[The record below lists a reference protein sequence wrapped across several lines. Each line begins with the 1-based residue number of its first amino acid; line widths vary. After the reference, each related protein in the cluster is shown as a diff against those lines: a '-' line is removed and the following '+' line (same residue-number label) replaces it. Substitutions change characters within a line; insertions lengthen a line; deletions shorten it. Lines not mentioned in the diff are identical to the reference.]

1 MTTPRPRVLVALPG
15 AEPGRA
21 LAEFLDGNGF
31 DAVTVRDTESALNA
45 LDREHVDG
53 LVCAARAP
61 RLDGLSVLD
70 RARERS
76 ASLCAVMLA
85 NGDTRALALEAVR
98 RGAYDFQLEPLDR
111 EKLLATLRL
120 GLTHQR
126 LAQRVTEIEE
136 GLDKRF
142 GWRALTGRSRA
153 IQRVRDQVRQ
163 LAATRAPVLLEGE
176 PGTGK
181 SVVARG
187 LHHNGPRR
195 ERRFER
201 VRCGAL
207 PEGVLEVELFGSE
220 AAGAAGAVERADG
233 GTLLIEHVDQAPAS
247 VQVRLLRLLQDRVVE
262 RTGGAQSRRAD
273 VRVIAACDGELA
285 TAVRAGRLRDDLYY
299 LLAVTRVTLPPLR
312 ERLEDLPLL
321 VEELVRA
328 ANREHGRR
336 VPGVTA
342 GTLDRLARHDWPGN
356 VSELRNM
363 IDSMVSTARGRRP
376 LDPDSLPAF
385 LRGAARDGASL
396 EIGVGMTLAA
406 AERRLVEATL
416 AHTEGDKRRAAAL
429 LGVSLRT
436 LYRRLEE
443 WGLR

>member
-1 MTTPRPRVLVALPG
+1 
-15 AEPGRA
+15 
-21 LAEFLDGNGF
+21 
-31 DAVTVRDTESALNA
+31 
-45 LDREHVDG
+45 
-53 LVCAARAP
+53 
-61 RLDGLSVLD
+61 
-70 RARERS
+70 
-76 ASLCAVMLA
+76 
-85 NGDTRALALEAVR
+85 
-98 RGAYDFQLEPLDR
+98 
-111 EKLLATLRL
+111 
-120 GLTHQR
+120 
-126 LAQRVTEIEE
+126 
-136 GLDKRF
+136 
-142 GWRALTGRSRA
+142 
-153 IQRVRDQVRQ
+153 
-163 LAATRAPVLLEGE
+163 
-176 PGTGK
+176 
-181 SVVARG
+181 
-187 LHHNGPRR
+187 
-195 ERRFER
+195 
-201 VRCGAL
+201 
-207 PEGVLEVELFGSE
+207 
-220 AAGAAGAVERADG
+220 
-233 GTLLIEHVDQAPAS
+233 
-247 VQVRLLRLLQDRVVE
+247 
-262 RTGGAQSRRAD
+262 
-273 VRVIAACDGELA
+273 
-285 TAVRAGRLRDDLYY
+285 
-299 LLAVTRVTLPPLR
+299 VTLPPLR

>member
-1 MTTPRPRVLVALPG
+1 MNPSRPRVLVALPG
-15 AEPGRA
+15 AEPGRE
-21 LAEFLDGNGF
+21 LAAFLDANGF
-31 DAVTVRDTESALNA
+31 EAVTVRDTESALNA

-76 ASLCAVMLA
+76 AALCAVIVA
-85 NGDTRALALEAVR
+85 NTETRALALEAVR

-126 LAQRVTEIEE
+126 LAQRVVDIEE
-136 GLDKRF
+136 GLDRRF

-153 IQRVRDQVRQ
+153 IQRVREQVRQ
-163 LAATRAPVLLEGE
+163 LSATRAPVLLEGE

-201 VRCGAL
+201 VRCGTQS
-207 PEGVLEVELFGSE
+207 ENVLEVELFGAE
-220 AAGAAGAVERADG
+220 PTHTPGAVERADG
-233 GTLLIEHVDQAPAS
+233 GTLLLEEADLAPAS
-247 VQVRLLRLLQDRVVE
+247 VQVKLLRLLQDRVVE
-262 RTGGAQSRRAD
+262 RTGGALARRTD
-273 VRVIAACDGELA
+273 VRVIASCDGELA
-285 TAVRAGRLRDDLYY
+285 AAVRAGRFRDDLYY
-299 LLAVTRVTLPPLR
+299 LLAVTRVMLPPLR
-312 ERLEDLPLL
+312 ERIEDLPLL
-321 VEELVRA
+321 VEDLVRA

-336 VPGVTA
+336 VPGVTVGA
-342 GTLDRLARHDWPGN
+342 LDRLMRHDWRGN
-356 VSELRNM
+356 VGELRTV
-363 IDSMVSTARGRRP
+363 IDGMVSTARGRKP
-376 LDPDSLPAF
+376 LDLDSLPGY
-385 LRGAARDGASL
+385 LRGDERDGKL
-396 EIGVGMTLAA
+396 LKIGVGMTLAA

-416 AHTEGDKRRAAAL
+416 AHTNGDKRRAAAL

-436 LYRRLEE
+436 LYRRLGE
-443 WGLR
+443 WGPG